1 MSTNQDLTNAQV
13 QEIVDELLSV
23 QYEPGSL
30 VDRLYRQ
37 GHSEGLTKGL
47 AEGLTKGLAEGKA
60 EGLAKGKAE
69 GLAKGKAEGLAKGKA
84 EGLANGTERGIVIG
98 RIQLLQQLLGLEV
111 SSKDYLLQLN
121 LPQIH
126 DLATSLQQQ
135 LKDKS
140 T

>member
-69 GLAKGKAEGLAKGKA
+69 GLA
-84 EGLANGTERGIVIG
+84 NGTERGIVIG

>member
-47 AEGLTKGLAEGKA
+47 AE
-60 EGLAKGKAE
+60 
-69 GLAKGKAEGLAKGKA
+69 GKAEGLAKGKA